1 MTLIDKIDKYLN
13 ETKVTTKSYI
23 DLVNVVDAQDIP
35 DSFKPNIPSKKT
47 VNNNDDVILADTG
60 KWGSVESTDTKKVK
74 VNLNPGMGNRPNI
87 VNVNYDQIVA
97 WRYKGQYS
105 YVNKNRIIK

>member
-1 MTLIDKIDKYLN
+1 MKFKKYLN
-13 ETKVTTKSYI
+13 EAKVTTKSYI
-23 DLVNVVDAQDIP
+23 DLVNVNNAQDIP

-47 VNNNDDVILADTG
+47 VNKNDDVMLAETAR
-60 KWGSVESTDTKKVK
+60 WGLVESTDIKKVK

-97 WRYKGQYS
+97 WGYKGQYS